1 MECIEQSLTEYQ
13 DQLQRASEALPC
25 PIDRTCFFDIETT
38 GLSPKISSL
47 YLLGV
52 AFVEENIWKI
62 LQWFAD
68 DYTSEAD
75 ILTAFSTFLTRF
87 DTVIHYNGSTFD
99 IPYLEKK
106 YQAHKLA
113 SPFAGKE
120 SLDLYR
126 RFPHTKNAIINK
138 RGKTFP
144 LSDRKLTTME
154 RLLGFHRHDNYSG
167 KDCIGLYTDFM
178 QKKFFRDEKAEILKA
193 DLLLHNHDDLI
204 GTILC
209 SRLLG
214 YDSYRPEQP
223 QWKAENDALL
233 LTDKL
238 IPPVPFSLSYEHKG
252 VSISF
257 ENDLLTLRIPFYHGT
272 LYHYFKDYKNYYYL
286 PDEDMAVHKSVGVY
300 VEPAYREKATATN
313 CYIKKTGIFLPLP
326 PDMETDQPAFR
337 ETRRSSAAYL
347 PWTDQSALSEEECRD
362 YMTYIIHQK

>member
-1 MECIEQSLTEYQ
+1 MECIEQPLTKYQ
-13 DQLQRASEALPC
+13 DQLQRASEALSC

-47 YLLGV
+47 YLLGA
-52 AFVEENIWKI
+52 AFIEENTWKI
-62 LQWFAD
+62 VQWFAD

-75 ILTAFSTFLTRF
+75 ILNAFSSLLSRF
-87 DTVIHYNGSTFD
+87 DTIIHYNGSTFD

-126 RFPHTKNAIINK
+126 KFPNKKNAVIN
-138 RGKTFP
+138 RGGKLFSLP
-144 LSDRKLTTME
+144 DKKLTTME
-154 RLLGFHRHDNYSG
+154 RLLGFRRHDTYSG

-178 QKKFFRDEKAEILKA
+178 QKKYFRDDRAETLKAE
-193 DLLLHNHDDLI
+193 LLLHNHDDLI

-209 SRLLG
+209 SRLL
-214 YDSYRPEQP
+214 SYGSHRPRQP
-223 QWKAENDALL
+223 HWNTEDGALI

-238 IPPVPFSLSYEHKG
+238 FSPVPFPLSYEHKG
-252 VSISF
+252 VSYSF
-257 ENDLLTLRIPFYHGT
+257 AGDSLTLRVPFYHGT

-300 VEPAYREKATATN
+300 VDPAHREKATASN
-313 CYIKKTGIFLPLP
+313 CYVKKTGIFLPLP
-326 PDMETDQPAFR
+326 PDMEMDQPAFR
-337 ETRRSSAAYL
+337 ETRRSSASYL
-347 PWTDQSALSEEECRD
+347 PWTDHSVLSEEECRI
-362 YMTYIIHQK
+362 YMAYLICK